1 MIEGKKKK
9 KKRKEANTTLR
20 HTIFVTT
27 NPPFEIAQKGVI
39 DAFWVEN
46 NSSENKNARAKKR
59 EDRLWGVICL

>member
-1 MIEGKKKK
+1 V
-9 KKRKEANTTLR
+9 R